1 MSPRQSPLAVLPP
14 PWLDFLREFDD
25 LLSHP
30 VELHCLGGFVLAALY
45 QRPIPTEDLDY
56 LATLPADDLEAI
68 ESIAGRASALA
79 KRYKVHLQVVT
90 IADVPENYKARL
102 QPILPGSFLRLR
114 LLALEVYDIV
124 LSKLVRNSPV
134 DDADVRFLIQKGVL
148 DSATLRERY
157 ERELRP
163 ILLAHQERHDT
174 TLRLW
179 LEYFQP

>member
-1 MSPRQSPLAVLPP
+1 MAGLSP
-14 PWLDFLREFDD
+14 PWPEFLQELDK
-25 LLSHP
+25 LLP
-30 VELHCLGGFVLAALY
+30 RPAELHCLGGFVLAALY

-56 LATLPADDLEAI
+56 LDTLPGDDVQAI
-68 ESIAGRASALA
+68 ESIAGRDSELA

-90 IADVPENYKARL
+90 IADVPENYETRL
-102 QPILPGSFLRLR
+102 EPILPGSFLRLR
-114 LLALEVYDIV
+114 LLALEVHDIV

-148 DSATLRERY
+148 DAATLCERY

-163 ILLAHQERHDT
+163 LLLAHQERHDT

-179 LEYFQP
+179 LEYFKQ

>member
-1 MSPRQSPLAVLPP
+1 MTWKLSSPLRGEPP
-14 PWLDFLREFDD
+14 
-25 LLSHP
+25 
-30 VELHCLGGFVLAALY
+30 
-45 QRPIPTEDLDY
+45 
-56 LATLPADDLEAI
+56 
-68 ESIAGRASALA
+68 
-79 KRYKVHLQVVT
+79 
-90 IADVPENYKARL
+90 L

-114 LLALEVYDIV
+114 LLALEVHDIV

-174 TLRLW
+174 TLHLW
-179 LEYFQP
+179 LEYFQQ

>member
-45 QRPIPTEDLDY
+45 GLPRPTEDLDC
-56 LATLPADDLEAI
+56 LPALSREEAQEI
-68 ESIAGRASALA
+68 QSVAGRESKLA
-79 KRYKVHLQVVT
+79 RRYKVHVQVVT
-90 IADVPENYKARL
+90 VADVPENYKARL

-148 DSATLRERY
+148 DSASLRERY

-163 ILLAHQERHDT
+163 LLLAHQGRHDT

-179 LEYFQP
+179 LEYFKG